1 MYEITKS
8 VIESKNY
15 ELTDMLKKI
24 DVLWV
29 QGSITEE
36 QRNELIALARQNA
49 EVQQSVD
56 VLAKLEEHDRRIK
69 ALEDAQT
76 STDDEEEPSKTEYP
90 EYTAGNWY
98 YAGDT
103 ITFEGKTYKCIAPF
117 GVVCTWSPSEYPA
130 YWEEVK

>member
-36 QRNELIALARQNA
+36 QRNELIALARNNA

-76 STDDEEEPSKTEYP
+76 STDEEEPSETEYP